1 MSHKYSIRSYVIMI
15 ALITV
20 LFSILLSSC
29 STSKEDFGKATGQ
42 YDFEAYEEGSGSSNQ
57 PKRKRTKRNSSP
69 DTRPIIITPS
79 PSMWRK
85 YKMEFQALH
94 ILVASMFC
102 NFIVLGISI
111 NRPDSFYPVS
121 LSAIS
126 ISLQG
131 LALRH
136 FAIISVTWIIYSVS
150 GFR

>member
-1 MSHKYSIRSYVIMI
+1 
-15 ALITV
+15 
-20 LFSILLSSC
+20 
-29 STSKEDFGKATGQ
+29 
-42 YDFEAYEEGSGSSNQ
+42 
-57 PKRKRTKRNSSP
+57 
-69 DTRPIIITPS
+69 
-79 PSMWRK
+79 
-85 YKMEFQALH
+85 MEFHPFQ

-136 FAIISVTWIIYSVS
+136 FAIISVTWIIYSVKS
-150 GFR
+150 KVLLCSSNNKGLQNLKVVARLFIEV

>member
-1 MSHKYSIRSYVIMI
+1 
-15 ALITV
+15 
-20 LFSILLSSC
+20 
-29 STSKEDFGKATGQ
+29 
-42 YDFEAYEEGSGSSNQ
+42 
-57 PKRKRTKRNSSP
+57 
-69 DTRPIIITPS
+69 
-79 PSMWRK
+79 
-85 YKMEFQALH
+85 MEFHPFQ

-136 FAIISVTWIIYSVS
+136 FAIISVRSSKVS
-150 GFR
+150 IRLFKRLKIGELPFQGVSFRFKTPCFGSRGSEVQILSPRPFKTMGYGLGRSPFFIMGNSMGNK